1 MHHLHTTT
9 FTSTNMLSFFKI
21 FRIFLSPKITNMID
35 FELFMHEILY
45 VMTWIFFKCVKNIIY
60 LRTKREVLWLQ
71 TENALWNSFTIWWEL
86 RSYHLLALLNVVPS
100 KAFLTKMS
108 LIILEIHWYIKI
120 LLHQCSS
127 TRFSEYG
134 YYQKRFCMYNI
145 DLEMFRRHDA

>member
-1 MHHLHTTT
+1 
-9 FTSTNMLSFFKI
+9 
-21 FRIFLSPKITNMID
+21 MID

-45 VMTWIFFKCVKNIIY
+45 VMTWKFFKCVKKHIY

-108 LIILEIHWYIKI
+108 LIILEILWYMMI

-127 TRFSEYG
+127 TFRYRFIIET
-134 YYQKRFCMYNI
+134 NI
-145 DLEMFRRHDA
+145 LYMQYPRTIFWLLRNFTIAHA